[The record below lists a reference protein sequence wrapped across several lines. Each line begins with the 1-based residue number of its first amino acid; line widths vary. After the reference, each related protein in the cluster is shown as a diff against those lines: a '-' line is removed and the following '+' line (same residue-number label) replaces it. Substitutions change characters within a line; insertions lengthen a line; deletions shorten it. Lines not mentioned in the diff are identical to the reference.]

1 MSVPDLRCLIID
13 DEPLARQLIES
24 HCRQMGNITI
34 VASCKSAVEAF
45 QVLHEGQID
54 LMFLDIQMP
63 GITGLNFLRSLKD
76 PPKVIFTTAYAD
88 YAVEAFEL
96 EAIDYLL
103 KPIVFE
109 RFSKAVSRVTGAKTG
124 IKTADKTGEVAAPAK
139 AEEIPS
145 SIFLKVNRRLVRIEL
160 QDIQYIESL
169 GDYVK
174 VFTNK
179 GVEVCYSTLNKL
191 EQLLPEK
198 LFLRVHRSYIIS
210 LQRISFIEGNF
221 VKIGDVD
228 VPIGQTYKELLMK
241 HLNYREG

>member
-1 MSVPDLRCLIID
+1 MSVPNLRCLIID

-24 HCRQMGNITI
+24 HCRQIGNITI

-63 GITGLNFLRSLKD
+63 GITGLNFLRSLKE

-109 RFSKAVSRVTGAKTG
+109 RFFKAVSRVTGAKASE
-124 IKTADKTGEVAAPAK
+124 KTTEITVSAK
-139 AEEIPS
+139 KEEIPS

-160 QDIQYIESL
+160 QEIQYIESL